1 MSERPWTPGPWQVSC
16 VSDGTR
22 RRSVWTDEG
31 PPAHIADVT
40 NGEANARLIS
50 AAPDLYEALARIV
63 DSVAKGASGDVCQTY
78 DFDDARAALA
88 KARGE
93 P

>member
-22 RRSVWTDEG
+22 RRSVWTDKG

-50 AAPDLYEALARIV
+50 AAPDLYEALERFV
-63 DSVAKGASGDVCQTY
+63 TFHSGHVLPHELHKPM
-78 DFDDARAALA
+78 DDARAALA

-93 P
+93 T

>member
-1 MSERPWTPGPWQVSC
+1 MSDFTPGPWRVSL

-22 RRSVWTDEG
+22 RRSVWTDGG

-40 NGEANARLIS
+40 NGEANGSLIS
-50 AAPDLYEALARIV
+50 AAPDLYEALNRIV
-63 DSVAKGASGDVCQTY
+63 SSVARTTSEDVCQSS

-93 P
+93 T